1 MSVTKVV
8 VTVEGGLVA
17 SQDGELVAR
26 IAKMRNYGIE
36 SNYNAF
42 WPGMNGKMSEFH
54 AIVGIENL
62 KRLDHL
68 MSERTKR
75 ARYYFDRIRKTS
87 GFIPCAWPDNVI
99 HTFKDL
105 SVQTPEHLQ
114 CKRDSVIAFLED
126 RGIET
131 RAYFFPPL
139 HEQRF
144 FQQYVDRPLP
154 ATERVS
160 RRVITLPFFTTITEE
175 QMDYVAMALADA
187 EQSLQ

>member
-1 MSVTKVV
+1 
-8 VTVEGGLVA
+8 
-17 SQDGELVAR
+17 
-26 IAKMRNYGIE
+26 
-36 SNYNAF
+36 
-42 WPGMNGKMSEFH
+42 MNGKMSEFH

-68 MSERTKR
+68 MSERTRR

-87 GFIPCAWPDNVI
+87 RFIPCAWPNNVV

-105 SVQTPEHLQ
+105 SVQTPPYLDG
-114 CKRDSVIAFLED
+114 KRDLVMAFLKD

-144 FQQYVDRPLP
+144 FQPYVDRPLP
-154 ATERVS
+154 VTERLS
-160 RRVITLPFFTTITEE
+160 RRVITLPFFTTITKE
-175 QMDYVAMALADA
+175 QMDYVANALADA
-187 EQSLQ
+187 ERSLQ